1 MNPVNES
8 MSHEQLLFE
17 RKGANAGA
25 AAKAPNSFDPQPTT
39 NSSSQTDDLA
49 WRLTLA
55 RAIHE
60 FAHVQAVNVAK
71 WIMPLGVSVAQS
83 NVLIGL
89 SLCPGVTSS
98 NLAKSLRLKKA
109 SIGRVVQNL
118 ILMGMVETK
127 PDPNDK
133 RAALLRLS
141 SSGLKMVRQFVEIG
155 NEVNKYVMA
164 DIDEEKGRELLD
176 LIGRMTGNLRKLPP
190 SKIQKYVRQMP
201 GDSKATLPRA

>member
-1 MNPVNES
+1 
-8 MSHEQLLFE
+8 MSHEQLVFE
-17 RKGANAGA
+17 HKGRIANI
-25 AAKAPNSFDPQPTT
+25 APNAPDPQQPTDRL
-39 NSSSQTDDLA
+39 SHVDDLA
-49 WRLTLA
+49 WRLMLA

-71 WIMPLGVSVAQS
+71 WIMPLGISVAQS

-89 SLCPGVTSS
+89 SQCSGVTSS

-109 SIGRVVQNL
+109 SVGRVVHNL

-133 RAALLRLS
+133 RAALLRLT
-141 SSGLKMVRQFVEIG
+141 SSGWKMVRQFAEIG

-164 DIDEEKGRELLD
+164 DIDEQKGKELLD

-201 GDSKATLPRA
+201 GDLRMLKTTPAA